1 MRHLFLADPS
11 LWRVRWCFGA
21 GSRPRST
28 ATFPFEMYLL
38 RINFALQKVI
48 FDLVDVAFRAFQR
61 GMWHGFV
68 PDRISR
74 YILKPLV
81 ARTGFLLRSRY
92 ISSTFVVRGWRS
104 APIEPREEGY
114 ADRTVPRVSRVP
126 NEPCPDRTALGL
138 PQSDRVP
145 IEPRTKRA
153 GWRSAPI
160 EPRTDRGR
168 GDSQGEPEPPLFF
181 SSETLSKAFAQSYP
195 LSPSIGKP
203 VRACMVCRLPGTHS
217 ASPRRTSPRMVLGY
231 YRGDMHAEG
240 AGEADRLA
248 PDSLFDLSNGRE
260 GYHG

>member
-28 ATFPFEMYLL
+28 ATFPFEMYQL
-38 RINFALQKVI
+38 RINFALQKAI

-92 ISSTFVVRGWRS
+92 ISSTFVVRAWRS

-153 GWRSAPI
+153 AWRSAPI

-168 GDSQGEPEPPLFF
+168 GDSQGEPEPPLF
-181 SSETLSKAFAQSYP
+181 SRRRPYRRRSPKAIPCPRVSENPFEPAWSAVCLVHIR
-195 LSPSIGKP
+195 LHLDEHR
-203 VRACMVCRLPGTHS
+203 RAWYWDIIEGICT
-217 ASPRRTSPRMVLGY
+217 RRVLAKLIAL
-231 YRGDMHAEG
+231 RQI
-240 AGEADRLA
+240 R
-248 PDSLFDLSNGRE
+248 SLI
-260 GYHG
+260 

>member
-48 FDLVDVAFRAFQR
+48 LDLVDVAFRAFQR

-92 ISSTFVVRGWRS
+92 ISGTFVARGWRS
-104 APIEPREEGY
+104 APIEPREESY

-126 NEPCPDRTALGL
+126 NEPCTDRTAWGC
-138 PQSDRVP
+138 PNRTAYQSSRVP
-145 IEPRTKRA
+145 NEPRGEA
-153 GWRSAPI
+153 HRSSRAPI
-160 EPRTDRGR
+160 EGAGIVKESP
-168 GDSQGEPEPPLFF
+168 SLPFF
-181 SSETLSKAFAQSYP
+181 SRRRPYRRRSPKAIPCPRVSENPFEPAWSAVCLVHIR
-195 LSPSIGKP
+195 LHLDEHR
-203 VRACMVCRLPGTHS
+203 RAWYWDIIEEICT
-217 ASPRRTSPRMVLGY
+217 RRVLAKLIAL
-231 YRGDMHAEG
+231 RQI
-240 AGEADRLA
+240 R
-248 PDSLFDLSNGRE
+248 SLI
-260 GYHG
+260 

>member
-1 MRHLFLADPS
+1 M
-11 LWRVRWCFGA
+11 WRVRWCFGA

-92 ISSTFVVRGWRS
+92 ISGTFVARGWRS
-104 APIEPREEGY
+104 APIEPREESY
-114 ADRTVPRVSRVP
+114 ADRTVSRVSRVP
-126 NEPCPDRTALGL
+126 NEPCPDRTAH
-138 PQSDRVP
+138 RVS
-145 IEPRTKRA
+145 R
-153 GWRSAPI
+153 API
-160 EPRTDRGR
+160 EGTGIVKESP
-168 GDSQGEPEPPLFF
+168 SLPF
-181 SSETLSKAFAQSYP
+181 SSETLSKAFAQSHS

-240 AGEADRLA
+240 AGELLVLHRLR
-248 PDSLFDLSNGRE
+248 SLI
-260 GYHG
+260 